1 MGNHHVILGV
11 ILRVVYV
18 ILVMEMILG
27 GDSYE
32 KSCWKWSR
40 NHCGTTAR
48 SMGNHHVILGVILG
62 VILRVVYV
70 ILMTEM
76 VLEGESYEKSSWK
89 WSRRYSGTPD
99 CVWDMTMVILGV
111 I

>member
-1 MGNHHVILGV
+1 MMDMILRGDSNEKSCWKWSGMHSRTTFWVWDITLVILGVILRV

-18 ILVMEMILG
+18 ILMTEMVLG

-32 KSCWKWSR
+32 ESCWKWSR
-40 NHCGTTAR
+40 NHFGTTDM

-70 ILMTEM
+70 IVMTEM
-76 VLEGESYEKSSWK
+76 I
-89 WSRRYSGTPD
+89 P
-99 CVWDMTMVILGV
+99 
-111 I
+111 

>member
-1 MGNHHVILGV
+1 M

-18 ILVMEMILG
+18 ILMMEMILG

-40 NHCGTTAR
+40 NHCGTTDR
-48 SMGNHHVILGVILG
+48 SMGNHHVILGVIQG

-70 ILMTEM
+70 IFMMEM
-76 VLEGESYEKSSWK
+76 
-89 WSRRYSGTPD
+89 
-99 CVWDMTMVILGV
+99 IL
-111 I
+111 